1 MAKKFHARPILKPEK
16 SKEQEKWEEEE
27 DKRQEKKKT
36 PTSIFDG
43 INEDRH
49 TRAMEKAIMMD
60 ISQEGRDEEEED
72 DWCEERN

>member
-1 MAKKFHARPILKPEK
+1 MAKRFHARPILKPEK

-43 INEDRH
+43 INEDKH

-60 ISQEGRDEEEED
+60 ISQEGREEEED